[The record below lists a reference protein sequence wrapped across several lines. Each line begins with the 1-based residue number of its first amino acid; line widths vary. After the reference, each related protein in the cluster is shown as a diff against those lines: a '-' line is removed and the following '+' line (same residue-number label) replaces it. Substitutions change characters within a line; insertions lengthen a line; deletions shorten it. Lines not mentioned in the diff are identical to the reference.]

1 MEESKLM
8 AKVGNGVFR
17 ASIITILLLIIFAI
31 IMSTTEV
38 GNQVISV
45 YILVVTSIS
54 IVYGAIYA
62 AKKNNRKGWLVGILV
77 AALYMLVLYL
87 ISGIFFGDFS
97 LNYKDFFRLILA
109 LLVGALSGMLG
120 INI

>member
-1 MEESKLM
+1 LEESKLM